1 MRRVLVIGC
10 DSFLGFRVKK
20 LLEKEGIEVVGTSR
34 RLNQSTQI
42 LDLANN
48 ENVRNFDY
56 HGFDASFVAAAV
68 TSQEVC
74 SNNPQHATLVNVYS
88 TKVVIRTL
96 LKNNVKV
103 LFPSTNLVL
112 GGSTSFP
119 DVYCPRKPLGLY
131 AETKSVIEKTFVP
144 NVDFTVI
151 RLPKILDATRS
162 VFPIWNEALRKE
174 KICNVLS
181 NVNVAP
187 ISLEFAARCTAS
199 LLRAA
204 PGGIWHISG
213 EKELTYKDIFTSF
226 VDSLGTEFYVRVNP
240 QINEIQSEQPV
251 TNGGLNSEKTMHT
264 FGFGYQSLS
273 SVIQDYH
280 EDALLGLGT
289 P

>member
-20 LLEKEGIEVVGTSR
+20 LLEKENVEVVGTSR
-34 RLNQSTQI
+34 RLNPSNQI
-42 LDLANN
+42 LDLANY
-48 ENVRNFDY
+48 ENVRNFNY
-56 HGFDASFVAAAV
+56 HGFDAAFVAAAV

-74 SNNPQHATLVNVYS
+74 SKNPQHATLVNIDN
-88 TKVVIRTL
+88 TKIAIKTL
-96 LKNNVKV
+96 LKNKVKV

-112 GGSTSFP
+112 GGSRSFP
-119 DVYCPRKPLGLY
+119 DVYCPREPLGIY

-144 NVDFTVI
+144 NDDFTVI

-162 VFPIWNEALRKE
+162 VFSIWNEALRKE
-174 KICNVLS
+174 KICKVLS

-187 ISLEFAARCTAS
+187 ISLGFAAHCTVS

-213 EKELTYKDIFTSF
+213 EKELTYKDMFTPF
-226 VDSLGTEFYVRVNP
+226 VNSLRTEFYVRENP
-240 QINEIQSEQPV
+240 LIDEIQSEQPV
-251 TNGGLNSEKTMHT
+251 TNGGLNSEKTMNA

-280 EDALLGLGT
+280 EDVLLGLGT